1 MAGGPTVDERGLS
14 PRRLVGEQLSGPLA
28 VLLDGPW
35 LRPYGANSTEESK
48 PAWTCASSGSRS
60 ATVARRVSRERSTA
74 ATRASR
80 VRRYQAAP
88 PARRGSPELRR
99 GRPASKPLRRSC
111 RVKCR
116 TRRRTAAAFSQF
128 ARSALSI
135 ALAVVRPWPAM
146 DTAEI
151 PQPRTD
157 TPEDLASA
165 ATAPARW
172 LLETAGNGGVPLTQ
186 TYAFARSVV
195 REVAERWPGWWDAEL
210 FGTPNR
216 EADMALLEEL
226 REGVLR
232 KRLVR
237 RRGSKL
243 LATSRGKTLASDPI
257 ALLYELSLDLGGGDL
272 FTSMVAGV
280 VVDELENNAPRSHD
294 QLVKPAHDA
303 SRWGW
308 RAADGGPPSEQ
319 GVSWVVSDVLCRGEA
334 YGLIERS
341 PDPDKPKSWRAL
353 ISLTPAANLV
363 LGERRQ
369 EVSGRTVFLF
379 EAELQNVNGV
389 SATVAVAGHEHL
401 TALHDSIR
409 HAFNWEDDHLYSF

>member
-1 MAGGPTVDERGLS
+1 
-14 PRRLVGEQLSGPLA
+14 
-28 VLLDGPW
+28 
-35 LRPYGANSTEESK
+35 
-48 PAWTCASSGSRS
+48 
-60 ATVARRVSRERSTA
+60 
-74 ATRASR
+74 
-80 VRRYQAAP
+80 
-88 PARRGSPELRR
+88 
-99 GRPASKPLRRSC
+99 
-111 RVKCR
+111 VKCR

-303 SRWGW
+303 SQWGW

-319 GVSWVVSDVLCRGEA
+319 GVSWVVSDLLCRGEA

-409 HAFNWEDDHLYSF
+409 HAFNWEDDHLYSFWLDGEFWSREGKEFVRPGTPDTDSPTADRPVGGLPLEIGSRIAYVFDYGDDWRVMLTLGERVDGGVAMPRVSGRQGMAPPQYPPLEDE